1 MRKFN
6 QKDEAL
12 VQAGVSIQIIIDSYE
27 ITIKEAVDSQSY
39 SKAAGYYSMVT
50 GLKMAMTSIG
60 ELFDDGDSPIK
71 NRVAFFNI
79 AVNDRLTW
87 IREKEKKVQ

>member
-27 ITIKEAVDSQSY
+27 ITIKEAADSCDY
-39 SKAAGYYSMVT
+39 SKAAGYFNMVT
-50 GLKMAMTSIG
+50 GLKMAMTHMG
-60 ELFDDGDSPIK
+60 EFFDDEDMPIK

-79 AVNDRLTW
+79 SVNDRLTW
-87 IREKEKKVQ
+87 IREQEKRND